1 MTVRNKL
8 YSFIQ
13 TAVTATL
20 VASVI
25 LVGTSRVTKAQISGE
40 VIDRFTSI
48 TQNSVSNMGAIGDT
62 LWTGPLLYYTLEG
75 TVNFFAPEG
84 ADSVLEGRGRL
95 FSISVSP
102 DTVVAGLG
110 YNDDASG
117 ESVQTGLGF
126 HTTTDGAL
134 SWNFIP
140 LPLDDPDSTTILY
153 GGRLIETVPVIV
165 PQQSPPFDVTFSGST
180 IFSAGWASGIRRSR
194 DFGESWERILL
205 PPTTL
210 RELRPNRSYD
220 FVFDPRLDNNFLGF
234 SVLIDRDGHVWAG
247 TAGGINISRDALTA
261 PADSISWARI
271 WAGANVDRMLGNW
284 VIKMRENPYDGR
296 IWMTNWIAAQG
307 ERQGVVS
314 TGDKGNTFTR
324 YLEGERI
331 YDLAFDGETIYASG
345 DNGLF
350 ISRNNGQTWEQ
361 IGQIRSNNA
370 IIKRSANY
378 LSLAHTTERLWVGTT
393 DGLASTSDKGLTW
406 RITRVEYPLRGGNQL
421 VPDGRDVSAYA
432 YPNPYSP
439 AIHEIVRIRFEA
451 PASGLASVSLYDFGM
466 NLIRELETDFQV
478 TTGRKYEAVWDGTD
492 SSGRKVGNGAVFYR
506 ISVGNDHAT
515 GKILVLE

>member
-1 MTVRNKL
+1 MTVKKKPNTIFRDV
-8 YSFIQ
+8 
-13 TAVTATL
+13 VTGFL
-20 VASVI
+20 VASAVLAVSPRI
-25 LVGTSRVTKAQISGE
+25 SNAQISGE

-48 TQNSVSNMGAIGDT
+48 TQNSISNMGALGDT
-62 LWTGPLLYYTLEG
+62 LWTGPLLYYTIEG
-75 TVNFFAPEG
+75 TINYFAPVG
-84 ADSVLEGRGRL
+84 ADSVLKGRGRL

-134 SWNFIP
+134 TWNFIP
-140 LPLDDPDSTTILY
+140 LPLDHPDSTTFLY

-194 DFGESWERILL
+194 DFGETWERILL

-210 RELRPNRSYD
+210 RELRPNRSYN

-234 SVLIDRDGHVWAG
+234 SILIDRDGFVWAG
-247 TAGGINISRDALTA
+247 TAGGINISADALTA
-261 PADSISWARI
+261 PADSIGWIRI
-271 WAGANVDRMLGNW
+271 WSGTDIDRMLGNW

-296 IWMTNWIAAQG
+296 VWMTNWIAAQG
-307 ERQGVVS
+307 ERQGIVS
-314 TGDKGNTFTR
+314 TSDKGNTFTR

-350 ISRNNGQTWEQ
+350 ISRNNGETWEQ
-361 IGQIRSNNA
+361 IGQIRSPNA
-370 IIKRSANY
+370 LIKRSANY
-378 LSLAHTTERLWVGTT
+378 LSLAHTTDRLWVGTT
-393 DGLASTSDKGLTW
+393 DGLASTSDQGRTW
-406 RITRVEYPLRGGNQL
+406 SISRVEYPLQGGNQL
-421 VPDGRDVSAYA
+421 VPEGRDVNTYA
-432 YPNPYSP
+432 YPNPFSP
-439 AIHEIVRIRFEA
+439 AIHEIVRFRFEA
-451 PASGLASVSLYDFGM
+451 PATGLASIRLYDFGM

-478 TTGRKYEAVWDGTD
+478 TTGRNYEAIWDGTD

>member
-1 MTVRNKL
+1 MTLKSSPKSSTRSASLALVL
-8 YSFIQ
+8 SL
-13 TAVTATL
+13 TVLMTAT
-20 VASVI
+20 
-25 LVGTSRVTKAQISGE
+25 RVSNAQISGE

-48 TQNSVSNMGAIGDT
+48 TQNSISNMGALGDT
-62 LWTGPLLYYTLEG
+62 LWTGPLLFYTLEG

-102 DTVVAGLG
+102 DTVIAGLG
-110 YNDDASG
+110 YNDDATG

-134 SWNFIP
+134 TWDFIP

-165 PQQSPPFDVTFSGST
+165 PQQSPPFDVVQAGST
-180 IFSAGWASGIRRSR
+180 VIYAGWASGIRRTR
-194 DFGESWERILL
+194 DFGETWERILL

-210 RELRPNRSYD
+210 RELRPDRSYD

-234 SVLIDRDGHVWAG
+234 SVLVDRDGHVWAG
-247 TAGGINISRDALTA
+247 TAAGINISSNALTA
-261 PADSISWARI
+261 PADSIGWLRI
-271 WAGANVDRMLGNW
+271 WAGNETDRMLGNW
-284 VIKMRENPYDGR
+284 VIKMRENPYDGSV
-296 IWMTNWIAAQG
+296 WMTNWIAAQG
-307 ERQGVVS
+307 EQQGVVS
-314 TGDKGNTFTR
+314 TTDKGNTFTR

-331 YDLAFDGETIYASG
+331 YDIAFDGETIYASG

-361 IGQIRSNNA
+361 IRQIRSPNA
-370 IIKRSANY
+370 LIKRSANY

-393 DGLASTSDKGLTW
+393 DGLASTDDQGRTW
-406 RITRVEYPLRGGNQL
+406 RITRVEYPLEGGNQL
-421 VPDGRDVSAYA
+421 EPDGRDVSTYA
-432 YPNPYSP
+432 YPNPFSP
-439 AIHEIVRIRFEA
+439 AIHDIVRLRFEA
-451 PASGLASVSLYDFGM
+451 PASGLASIHLYDFSM

-478 TTGRKYEAVWDGTD
+478 TTGRKYEAIWDGTD

-506 ISVGNDHAT
+506 ISVGSDHTT